1 MFIRKLLVISTLL
14 ASSTVALQ
22 GYAQDGT
29 RPVRDGAVPN
39 QSNRMLERPSAERPL
54 LERPM
59 PQRHAPGRLIHN
71 MDSNGDRLISQEE
84 FTTQQTE
91 NYERQFDSRDINE
104 NGLLSATEF
113 GPRHPAVDPDI
124 DIAAFLACIA
134 ENGGNPEL
142 EEDRF
147 AASDTNADGSVSKE
161 EFFLHLEQRAYDQF
175 GRIDSNDDG
184 QLAAEEL
191 ASNMKDRNLQRRASR
206 LCLREAGDPF
216 L

>member
-14 ASSTVALQ
+14 ATSTVALQ

-29 RPVRDGAVPN
+29 RPFRDGAAPN
-39 QSNRMLERPSAERPL
+39 RDDRMLERPT
-54 LERPM
+54 

-71 MDSNGDRLISQEE
+71 MDSNADSLISQEE

-91 NYERQFDSRDINE
+91 NYERQFDNRDLNE
-104 NGLLSATEF
+104 DGLLSSSEF
-113 GPRHPAVDPDI
+113 GPRHPALDPDI
-124 DIAAFLACIA
+124 DIAEFRACIA
-134 ENGGNPEL
+134 ENGGDPDL

-147 AASDTNADGSVSKE
+147 AASDTNTDGSVSKE
-161 EFFLHLEQRAYDQF
+161 EFFMHLEQRAYDQF

-184 QLAAEEL
+184 QLTAEEL
-191 ASNMKDRNLQRRASR
+191 ASNMRDRNLQRRASR
-206 LCLREAGDPF
+206 QCLREAGAPF

>member
-1 MFIRKLLVISTLL
+1 MFIKKLLVISTLL
-14 ASSTVALQ
+14 ATSTVALQ
-22 GYAQDGT
+22 GYAQNGT
-29 RPVRDGAVPN
+29 RPVRDGAGPGRGE
-39 QSNRMLERPSAERPL
+39 RMVERPA
-54 LERPM
+54 

-71 MDSNGDRLISQEE
+71 MDSNADRLISQEE
-84 FTTQQTE
+84 FTTQQTN
-91 NYERQFDSRDINE
+91 NYERQFDSRDINQD
-104 NGLLSATEF
+104 GLLSATEF
-113 GPRHPAVDPDI
+113 GPRHPAMDPDI
-124 DIAAFLACIA
+124 DIAAFRACIA
-134 ENGGNPEL
+134 ENGGNPDV

-161 EFFLHLEQRAYDQF
+161 EFVLHLEQRAYDQF

-191 ASNMKDRNLQRRASR
+191 AGNMKDRNLQRRASH